1 MYKYII
7 CQEDHLEDQAQKEL
21 VHPSLVKFKDYSEL
35 ETKLIQP
42 THATQK
48 QIR

>member
-1 MYKYII
+1 MPRRSSK
-7 CQEDHLEDQAQKEL
+7 DQAQKEL
-21 VHPSLVKFKDYSEL
+21 VHPSPVKFKDYSEL

-42 THATQK
+42 YSHATQK